1 MSPLDDSPV
10 RAFSLPLLHSEL
22 GPLENAYAVQPGACT
37 SLAAALENAG
47 TVIGRA
53 PAANNRK
60 ACANKGESSGEKC
73 TALCENA
80 KQEKGT
86 AHLKTMTD
94 QT

>member
-10 RAFSLPLLHSEL
+10 RALSLPLLHSKL
-22 GPLENAYAVQPGACT
+22 GPLENAYAMQAGACT

-60 ACANKGESSGEKC
+60 ANKGESSGEKC